1 MAKIDKDQLLVPSVL
16 DRLIDNDPQVSRET
30 PQSRGQVL
38 REMKQA
44 VRRDL
49 ENLLNTRWRCKDFPP
64 HLSELDVSLVN
75 YGIPDF
81 TGMNL
86 GSVQDREK
94 YRRLLE
100 ATIRKYEPR
109 FRKVQV
115 QLVDSDAIDRTLH
128 FRIDAI
134 LYADA
139 APVVFDTSLEPSTG
153 TFEVR
158 GARR

>member
-1 MAKIDKDQLLVPSVL
+1 MAKIENDQLLIPSVL
-16 DRLIDNDPQVSRET
+16 DRLIDNEPEVSRET
-30 PQSRGQVL
+30 PHSRNQVL
-38 REMKQA
+38 REMKFA

-49 ENLLNTRWRCKDFPP
+49 ENLLNTRWRCKDIPA
-64 HLSELDVSLVN
+64 HLTELDVSLVN

-100 ATIRKYEPR
+100 GTIRKYEPR

-115 QLVDSDAIDRTLH
+115 RLVDSDAMDRTLH

-134 LYADA
+134 LHADA